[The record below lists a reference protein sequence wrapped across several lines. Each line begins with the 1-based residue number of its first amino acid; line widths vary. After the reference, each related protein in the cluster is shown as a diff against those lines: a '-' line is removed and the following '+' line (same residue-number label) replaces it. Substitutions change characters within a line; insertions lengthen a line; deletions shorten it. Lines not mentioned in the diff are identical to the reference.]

1 MEQNN
6 ELYSPYQIHFFDE
19 YGKITRK
26 YIFVGEYPDKK
37 QSFRD
42 DDGDGGDAP
51 IETIAVPLQIHPDDT
66 IRVIKNKI
74 IHAIGENILSY
85 NELYMYITVVKQIN
99 VLELYQQYTQKD
111 KIEFTREHVIQLL
124 KNMNYDDSVVDSVK
138 VRDKTHYFYDDLIE
152 YIDPQKNT
160 LNIPLGQKFSKYYDP
175 LFPGNPYD
183 YQQGIF
189 TPSSKNHTF
198 ASDNLLLLNYGNPV
212 DRVINICV
220 AENVLEYAIQNN
232 NNESTITQI
241 YFPLLQEVDEINT
254 KARLLLEKEEI
265 INKSKSRMNPN
276 ILVLYKSIDFFYD
289 VFRKRTSDLAYSDRG
304 IVYYSVLL
312 KNNIQAKLPLEVIF
326 KNIHATKTVP
336 FIKYNP
342 GQMRENVY
350 RLYSEKISRNGK
362 KIPFL
367 SETAIMQ
374 LSRKIGKRNQISMY
388 TENDMVVDFESNGNI
403 RVYGDFKNPVLSSEL
418 TDIIKTSVNPIIANI
433 NDFLSKS
440 GYHISPFRDIH
451 DDDVEVLDM
460 KYIASIAVDNEIAL
474 QKYITCLY
482 GIFTI
487 YDAKISNPAKLS
499 YRRVQNFQEMDAQTM
514 YIKQIYKST
523 EDVNVIINAIME
535 QFQVSNNAAQKMFA
549 EYLQNKDAIAG
560 QNPGFPTIIRSEPLE
575 NKIIVEVTNIVHIEY
590 VRILH
595 MYIDSLFRITQNPGS
610 TEVPKQVINE
620 ICKNAEKI
628 SKDVDKSHLQ
638 NEIFI
643 PLPEETE
650 DEKLFAVEQEPME
663 EEREE
668 PPEEQTNE
676 IDEENT
682 SDIIAAL
689 ENDILEDDA
698 LFYDDDEE
706 GDDLFKGGAKTPEE
720 SPEESPEET
729 YKMELAGTSLHNPNL
744 FEDRMKKRE
753 PYLFVTKNGKFTNYS
768 TLCQSSAKKQPVI
781 LTQEEKDKIDAK
793 DKSIGSKSYQHAIKY
808 GTDPAKP
815 HWYICPRYWCLQ
827 TNTSMTEEEVKA
839 GKCGTKPYP
848 YNIIPDG
855 ADVVPEGA
863 YVIEFKSSKHVNK
876 DGTYKYYN
884 PGVLS
889 RKTDDGFCIPCCYGE
904 WKSGLWQ
911 KNKEK
916 CPIQIEDDDNVT
928 ETTQT
933 KKRRKTQTKKQEN
946 YVMGIDKFPIGQGR
960 WGLLPFSVQSFLQ
973 TDNSVCIS
981 KTNQVLPEKKDCFLR
996 FGVEKSDN
1004 QSFLACMAAMYA
1016 YKQDLDTTPTLAE
1029 FKQIVSNTITLD
1041 MFIGYYNASLVATFK
1056 PKRIYRDKIDLDKY
1070 SSSKFMDTINME
1082 DEIQVDFLED
1092 TIAAFENFIDFLQSD
1107 TATIDHNYL
1116 WDMATQNHPNLMK
1129 GGYNLVILEIQKDDI
1144 RDNMQILCPSH
1155 SQSNVL
1161 YDPTK
1166 ETVILIMQTNK
1177 QGTYFEPVYVYSE
1190 DSDEI
1195 QYAFTEQTSPD
1206 NLKNMLSIIQKTT
1219 NHYCAPLPS
1228 MPKKYHFKKNKQA
1241 QDVLN
1246 VLKQYNYEVNVQV
1259 LNYQGN
1265 VIGFYVKSDEDHVY
1279 VPCYPSSEL
1288 PLLEKWWMDDDDL
1301 WHSYEETRNRLVSIH
1316 QKTDGKILCSPQFKV
1331 LEDGMIVGILTET
1344 NQFVQISPISENIF
1358 QDGLLE
1364 LDGHNYLIADKI
1376 ITTSQSQDAK
1386 RMDIVRKIELET
1398 KYFALFRSVIRQELH
1413 EYKNKNIRKEIIQI
1427 IDTNNRSLTSR
1438 EKLQNIQAQLRKLIN
1453 QKVQFSTID
1462 PTIIDELIK
1471 CTGEDCLT
1479 ILANNEMVFPSEHL
1493 LSGVN
1498 NEAVYYGRVA
1508 DELLRYRRV
1517 QLFMLNPDSYLNIG
1531 YSEYVIFNTE
1541 MLMLQSLL
1549 TPDYFA
1555 DLVLFNESD
1564 FLKQVDYNNAVPAIS
1579 QSYSNQPIT
1588 LEEQMRIVSIEKKP
1602 GELNI
1607 DCVQKI
1613 RDEVQGNERSMWKRI
1628 FPKPTREVVFHATP
1642 YCSFY
1647 MMIYIIEN
1655 VTKAR
1660 KGKTNVNLTVSNI
1673 KSVLWGAYKELIDKE
1688 QDNYAKIESILK
1700 MQGKRKLFSGNST
1713 LEQIIASEGY
1723 FLSDLDIWVIAT
1735 KLRLPIV
1742 LFSSTALKSLMDP
1755 TKKIDWLL
1763 MGGTNI
1769 QKDKYF
1775 FVRSPSNSMEYQMV
1789 IPPAELTN
1797 PNLNE
1802 FYSIVQKSVVEGKKS
1817 NNVKDLQQYLDE
1829 YKYKT
1834 IVLKK

>member
-1 MEQNN
+1 MEETI
-6 ELYSPYQIHFFDE
+6 ELFTTYKIHCFDA
-19 YGKITRK
+19 YGKIKRR
-26 YIFVGEYPDKK
+26 YLFVGEDEN
-37 QSFRD
+37 QNFSD
-42 DDGDGGDAP
+42 DEESV
-51 IETIAVPLQIHPDDT
+51 ETIRIPQQIHPDDS

-74 IHAIGENILSY
+74 IHAIGENNVSY
-85 NELYMYITVVKQIN
+85 NELYLFITVEKQIN
-99 VLELYQQYTQKD
+99 TLELYQRYTQKD
-111 KIEFTREHVIQLL
+111 RIEFTREHVIQLL
-124 KNMNYDDSVVDSVK
+124 QNMNYEDDIIESI
-138 VRDKTHYFYDDLIE
+138 RTNEKTHYFYDDLIE
-152 YIDPQKNT
+152 NIDLEKNA
-160 LNIPLGQKFSKYYDP
+160 LNIPFGQTFTKQHEP
-175 LFPGNPYD
+175 LFSANPYH
-183 YQQGIF
+183 YNPGVF
-189 TPSSKNHTF
+189 SPSPKNRLVL
-198 ASDNLLLLNYGNPV
+198 SDNLLLLNYGKPIDN
-212 DRVINICV
+212 NIYLCF
-220 AENVLEYAIQNN
+220 AEDVLEHASQNN
-232 NNESTITQI
+232 QNEATITQT
-241 YFPLLQEVDEINT
+241 YFPLLMEEDDVHSKAQLFQEKQQVIN
-254 KARLLLEKEEI
+254 R
-265 INKSKSRMNPN
+265 SKSR
-276 ILVLYKSIDFFYD
+276 IKSDAFVLYKSIDFFYD
-289 VFRKRTSDLAYSDRG
+289 VFRKRKSDLVYSDRG

-312 KNNIQAKLPLEVIF
+312 RNNIQAKLPLEIIF

-342 GQMRENVY
+342 GQMRENIY
-350 RLYSEKISRNGK
+350 RLYSEKISKNGK

-367 SETAIMQ
+367 SETTIMQ
-374 LSRKIGKRNQISMY
+374 LSRKIGKKNQISMY
-388 TENDMVVDFESNGNI
+388 TENETIVDFESNGNI
-403 RVYGDFKNPVLSSEL
+403 RVYGEL
-418 TDIIKTSVNPIIANI
+418 KKPLLPSDISDIIRASVNPIIENI
-433 NDFLSKS
+433 NDFLNKS
-440 GYHISPFRDIH
+440 GYRIQSFRDIY
-451 DDDVEVLDM
+451 DTDNVEVLDM
-460 KYIASIAVDNEIAL
+460 KYMASLVVDNELAL
-474 QKYITCLY
+474 QKYIKCLY

-487 YDAKISNPAKLS
+487 YDAKISNPAKLA
-499 YRRVQNFQEMDAQTM
+499 YKRVQNFQEMDAQTM
-514 YIKQIYKST
+514 YIKQIYKAT
-523 EDVNVIINAIME
+523 EDVQVILNAIME
-535 QFQVSNNAAQKMFA
+535 QFQVSNNAAQKMLA
-549 EYLQNKDAIAG
+549 EYIQNKDTFSG
-560 QNPGFPTIIRSEPLE
+560 QNPGFQTTIRSEPLE
-575 NKIIVEVTNIVHIEY
+575 NKIIVEVANIVHIDY

-595 MYIDSLFRITQNPGS
+595 MYIDSLFRITQKPES
-610 TEVPKQVINE
+610 TEVSKETINE
-620 ICKNAEKI
+620 ICKNADKI
-628 SKDVDKSHLQ
+628 SKDADKSHLPV
-638 NEIFI
+638 II
-643 PLPEETE
+643 PQPVEEE
-650 DEKLFAVEQEPME
+650 EEAKLFTTEQY
-663 EEREE
+663 EE
-668 PPEEQTNE
+668 PPPGDDEPTEEGT
-676 IDEENT
+676 DEEPG
-682 SDIIAAL
+682 DIIDVL
-689 ENDILEDDA
+689 EKDILGEDTDA
-698 LFYDDDEE
+698 LFYDDDENEE
-706 GDDLFKGGAKTPEE
+706 GDDLFKGGAKTPEGPPE
-720 SPEESPEET
+720 GPPEENPDET

-744 FEDRMKKRE
+744 FEERMKKRE

-793 DKSIGSKSYQHAIKY
+793 DQSIGSKSYQHAIKY
-808 GTDPAKP
+808 GTDPAKQ

-848 YNIIPDG
+848 HNIIPDG
-855 ADVVPEGA
+855 PPYVVPEGA

-876 DGTYKYYN
+876 DGSYKYYN

-916 CPIQIEDDDNVT
+916 CPIQIEDDDNA
-928 ETTQT
+928 EPAQT

-1016 YKQDLDTTPTLAE
+1016 YKQELDTTPSLTE
-1029 FKQIVSNTITLD
+1029 FKQILSNTITLD
-1041 MFIGYYNASLVATFK
+1041 MFIGYYNASLVAIFK
-1056 PKRIYRDKIDLDKY
+1056 PKRIYREKIDLDKY
-1070 SSSKFMDTINME
+1070 SATKFMDTINME

-1092 TIAAFENFIDFLQSD
+1092 TIAAYENFIDFLKSD

-1116 WDMATQNHPNLMK
+1116 WDMATQDHPNLMK
-1129 GGYNLVILEIQKDDI
+1129 GGYNMVILEIQKDDM

-1166 ETVILIMQTNK
+1166 ETVILIMQTNR

-1190 DSDEI
+1190 DPAEI

-1219 NHYCAPLPS
+1219 NKYCAPLPS

-1246 VLKQYNYEVNVQV
+1246 ILKQYNYEVNVQV

-1265 VIGFYVKSDEDHVY
+1265 VIGFYVKSEDVY

-1301 WHSYEETRNRLVSIH
+1301 WHGYEDTRNRLVSIH
-1316 QKTDGKILCSPQFKV
+1316 QKTEGKILCSPQFKV

-1344 NQFVQISPISENIF
+1344 NQFVQISPVSENIF
-1358 QDGLLE
+1358 QDGLFE
-1364 LDGHNYLIADKI
+1364 LDSHNYLIADKI
-1376 ITTSQSQDAK
+1376 ITTSQTADPL
-1386 RMDIVRKIELET
+1386 RTDIVRKIELET
-1398 KYFALFRSVIRQELH
+1398 KYFALFRTIIRQELH

-1427 IDTNNRSLTSR
+1427 IDRNNRSLTSR
-1438 EKLQNIQAQLRKLIN
+1438 EKLQNIEVQLRKLIHA
-1453 QKVQFSTID
+1453 KIQFSEID
-1462 PTIIDELIK
+1462 PTILGELMK
-1471 CTGEDCLT
+1471 CTGEECLT
-1479 ILANNEMVFPSEHL
+1479 VFANNQTVFPGKHL

-1498 NEAVYYGRVA
+1498 NETVYYGRVA

-1531 YSEYVIFNTE
+1531 YSEYSIFNTE

-1613 RDEVQGNERSMWKRI
+1613 RDEVQGNDRSMWKRI
-1628 FPKPTREVVFHATP
+1628 FPKPTKEVVFHATP

-1673 KSVLWGAYKELIDKE
+1673 KSVLWGAYKELIDKAD
-1688 QDNYAKIESILK
+1688 DNYAKIESILK
-1700 MQGKRKLFSGNST
+1700 TQGKRKLFSGNST
-1713 LEQIIASEGY
+1713 LEQIIASDGY

-1755 TKKIDWLL
+1755 TVKIDWLL
-1763 MGGTNI
+1763 MGGTNV

-1775 FVRSPSNSMEYQMV
+1775 FVRSPSNSMEYQLI

-1797 PNLNE
+1797 PELKE
-1802 FYSIVQKSVVEGKKS
+1802 FYGAVQKSIVEGKKS
-1817 NNVKDLQQYLDE
+1817 HNVKDLQQYLQE

-1834 IVLKK
+1834 IVVKK

>member
-1 MEQNN
+1 MEETN
-6 ELYSPYQIHFFDE
+6 ELYGPYKIDCFDA
-19 YGKITRK
+19 YGKIKRR
-26 YIFVGEYPDKK
+26 YVFVGEDENKNF
-37 QSFRD
+37 SD
-42 DDGDGGDAP
+42 DDES
-51 IETIAVPLQIHPDDT
+51 IETIVIQQQIHPDDS

-74 IHAIGENILSY
+74 IHAIGENNVSY
-85 NELYMYITVVKQIN
+85 NELYMYITVEKQIN
-99 VLELYQQYTQKD
+99 ILDLYQRYTQKD
-111 KIEFTREHVIQLL
+111 RIEFTREHVIQLL
-124 KNMNYDDSVVDSVK
+124 QNMHYDTSIIDAIK
-138 VRDKTHYFYDDLIE
+138 ANEKTNYFYDDLVE
-152 YIDPQKNT
+152 YIDPDKNL
-160 LNIPLGQKFSKYYDP
+160 LNIPFGRTFTKQYEP
-175 LFPGNPYD
+175 LFSANPYHHNPAV
-183 YQQGIF
+183 F
-189 TPSSKNHTF
+189 TPLPKNYLVI
-198 ASDNLLLLNYGNPV
+198 SDNLLLLNYGKP
-212 DRVINICV
+212 INNTINLCF
-220 AENVLEYAIQNN
+220 AEDVLEYTIQHNV
-232 NNESTITQI
+232 NESTIIQT
-241 YFPLLQEVDEINT
+241 YFPLLLEEDEINS
-254 KARLLLEKEEI
+254 KASLFQEKQQV
-265 INKSKSRMNPN
+265 INRSKSR
-276 ILVLYKSIDFFYD
+276 IKKDAFILYKSIDFLYD
-289 VFRKRTSDLAYSDRG
+289 VFRKRKSDLVYSERG

-312 KNNIQAKLPLEVIF
+312 HNTIQAKLPLEIIF

-374 LSRKIGKRNQISMY
+374 LSRKIGKKNQISMY
-388 TENDMVVDFESNGNI
+388 TESDTIVDFEPNGNI
-403 RVYGDFKNPVLSSEL
+403 RVYGELKKPLLPSEIS
-418 TDIIKTSVNPIIANI
+418 DIIRASVNPIIENI
-433 NDFLSKS
+433 NDFLNKS
-440 GYHISPFRDIH
+440 GYNIKLFRDIY

-460 KYIASIAVDNEIAL
+460 KYVASMVVDNEIAL
-474 QKYITCLY
+474 QKYIKCLY

-487 YDAKISNPAKLS
+487 YDSKISNPAKLA
-499 YRRVQNFQEMDAQTM
+499 YKRVQNFQEMDAQTM

-523 EDVNVIINAIME
+523 EDVSVINNAIME
-535 QFQVSNNAAQKMFA
+535 QFQVSLNAAQKMFA
-549 EYLQNKDAIAG
+549 EYIQNKDAISG
-560 QNPGFPTIIRSEPLE
+560 QNPGFQTIIRSEPLE
-575 NKIIVEVTNIVHIEY
+575 NKIIVEVGNIIHIQYVH
-590 VRILH
+590 ILH
-595 MYIDSLFRITQNPGS
+595 MYIDSLFRITQKPET
-610 TEVPKQVINE
+610 TEVSKDTINE
-620 ICKNAEKI
+620 ICKNADKI
-628 SKDVDKSHLQ
+628 SKDTDKSHLPV
-638 NEIFI
+638 II
-643 PLPEETE
+643 PIIEEE
-650 DEKLFAVEQEPME
+650 DEEAKLFKIEREDDGDIASDEAAEE
-663 EEREE
+663 GEEGEERG
-668 PPEEQTNE
+668 NI
-676 IDEENT
+676 IDV
-682 SDIIAAL
+682 L
-689 ENDILEDDA
+689 ENDILEDTDA
-698 LFYDDDEE
+698 LFYDDENEE

-720 SPEESPEET
+720 NPDET

-744 FEDRMKKRE
+744 FEERMKKRE

-793 DKSIGSKSYQHAIKY
+793 DQSIGSKSYQHAIKY
-808 GTDPAKP
+808 GTDPAKQ

-848 YNIIPDG
+848 HNIIPDG

-876 DGTYKYYN
+876 DGSYKYYN

-916 CPIQIEDDDNVT
+916 CPVQIEDDDT
-928 ETTQT
+928 AEPAQT

-981 KTNQVLPEKKDCFLR
+981 KTNQVIPEKKNCFLR

-1016 YKQDLDTTPTLAE
+1016 YKQQLDETPSLTE
-1029 FKQIVSNTITLD
+1029 FKQILSNTITLD
-1041 MFIGYYNASLVATFK
+1041 MFIGYYNASLVSIFK
-1056 PKRIYRDKIDLDKY
+1056 PKRIYREKIDMDKY
-1070 SSSKFMDTINME
+1070 STSKFMDTINME

-1092 TIAAFENFIDFLQSD
+1092 TIAAYENFIDFLQSD

-1129 GGYNLVILEIQKDDI
+1129 GGYNLVILEIQKDDM

-1190 DSDEI
+1190 DASDI

-1219 NHYCAPLPS
+1219 NKYCAPLPS

-1246 VLKQYNYEVNVQV
+1246 ILKEYNYEVNVQV
-1259 LNYQGN
+1259 FNYQGN
-1265 VIGFYVKSDEDHVY
+1265 VIGFYVKSDSDDSNVY

-1301 WHSYEETRNRLVSIH
+1301 WHSYEDTRNMLVSIH
-1316 QKTDGKILCSPQFKV
+1316 QKTEGKILCSPQFKV

-1344 NQFVQISPISENIF
+1344 NQFVQISPVSENIF

-1376 ITTSQSQDAK
+1376 ITTSQTSDPL
-1386 RMDIVRKIELET
+1386 RTDVVRKIELET
-1398 KYFALFRSVIRQELH
+1398 KYYSLFRTIVRKELH

-1427 IDTNNRSLTSR
+1427 IDRNNRSLTSR
-1438 EKLQNIQAQLRKLIN
+1438 EKLHNIEVQLRKLVN
-1453 QKVQFSTID
+1453 YKVQFSEMDKGIL
-1462 PTIIDELIK
+1462 DELIK
-1471 CTGEDCLT
+1471 CTGQECLT
-1479 ILANNEMVFPSEHL
+1479 ILANNQMVFPIKHL

-1498 NEAVYYGRVA
+1498 NENVYYGRVA
-1508 DELLRYRRV
+1508 DELMRYRRV

-1531 YSEYVIFNTE
+1531 YSEYSIFENE

-1555 DLVLFNESD
+1555 DMVLFNESE

-1628 FPKPTREVVFHATP
+1628 FPKPAKEVVFHATP

-1673 KSVLWGAYKELIDKE
+1673 KSVLWGAYKEMIDKE
-1688 QDNYAKIESILK
+1688 EDNYAKIESILK
-1700 MQGKRKLFSGNST
+1700 TQGKRKLFSGNST

-1755 TKKIDWLL
+1755 TVKIDWLL

-1775 FVRSPSNSMEYQMV
+1775 FVRSPSNVMEYQLV
-1789 IPPAELTN
+1789 IPPVELTN
-1797 PNLNE
+1797 PDLNE
-1802 FYSIVQKSVVEGKKS
+1802 FYSVVQKSIIEGKKS
-1817 NNVKDLQQYLDE
+1817 HNVKDLQQYLED

-1834 IVLKK
+1834 ITKK

>member
-1 MEQNN
+1 MEENN
-6 ELYSPYQIHFFDE
+6 ELYSPYKIHCFDE
-19 YGKITRK
+19 YGKMMRT
-26 YIFVGEYPDKK
+26 YIFVGDDESDKNF
-37 QSFRD
+37 SED
-42 DDGDGGDAP
+42 DD
-51 IETIAVPLQIHPDDT
+51 IETIFVSQQIHPDDS

-74 IHAIGENILSY
+74 IQAMGENIVSY
-85 NELYMYITVVKQIN
+85 NELYMYITITKSID
-99 VLELYQQYTQKD
+99 VLDLYQKHTQKN
-111 KIEFTREHVIQLL
+111 KAEFTREHVVQLL
-124 KNMNYDDSVVDSVK
+124 KNMNYDTSVIASTT
-138 VRDKTHYFYDDLIE
+138 KTHYFYDDVIE
-152 YIDPQKNT
+152 YIDPDKNT
-160 LNIPLGQKFSKYYDP
+160 LNIPLGIKFANYYDP
-175 LFPGNPYD
+175 LFSANPYD
-183 YQQGIF
+183 YQGVF
-189 TPSSKNHTF
+189 APSAKNQMF
-198 ASDNLLLLNYGNPV
+198 ASDNLLLLNYGRPLNNT
-212 DRVINICV
+212 INVCV
-220 AENVLEYAIQNN
+220 AEDVLEYAVQNTMK
-232 NNESTITQI
+232 ESTITQT
-241 YFPLLQEVDEINT
+241 YFPLLFEDDEINSKT
-254 KARLLLEKEEI
+254 KLLQEKEAI
-265 INKSKSRMNPN
+265 ITKSKSRANPGA
-276 ILVLYKSIDFFYD
+276 LMLYKSIDFFYD
-289 VFRKRTSDLAYSDRG
+289 VFKKRTQDLAYSERG
-304 IVYYSVLL
+304 IIYYSVLL
-312 KNNIQAKLPLEVIF
+312 HNNLQTKLPLEIIF

-342 GQMRENVY
+342 GQMRENIY

-374 LSRKIGKRNQISMY
+374 LSRKIGKRNQISMH
-388 TENDMVVDFESNGNI
+388 TENDITVDFESNGNI
-403 RVYGDFKNPVLSSEL
+403 RVYGELKRPILPSEL
-418 TDIIKTSVNPIIANI
+418 TEIIRTSVNPIIHSI
-433 NDFLSKS
+433 NDFLNKS
-440 GYHISPFRDIH
+440 GYHIPEFQDIY
-451 DDDVEVLDM
+451 DAAVEVVDM
-460 KYIASIAVDNEIAL
+460 KYIASIVVENEVAL
-474 QKYITCLY
+474 QKYIKCLY

-487 YDAKISNPAKLS
+487 YDAKISHPAKLS
-499 YRRVQNFQEMDAQTM
+499 YKRVQNFHEMDEQTM
-514 YIKQIYKST
+514 FIKQIYKAT
-523 EDVNVIINAIME
+523 EDVSVMINAIKE
-535 QFQVSNNAAQKMFA
+535 QFQVSDNAAQKMF
-549 EYLQNKDAIAG
+549 EDYLQNKDAISG

-575 NKIIVEVTNIVHIEY
+575 NKIIVEVANIIHIEY

-595 MYIDSLFRITQNPGS
+595 MYIDSLFRITQNPDS
-610 TEVPKQVINE
+610 TKVPIETINE

-628 SKDVDKSHLQ
+628 SKETVYIPD
-638 NEIFI
+638 EIFI
-643 PLPEETE
+643 PLPAQEEE
-650 DEKLFAVEQEPME
+650 EEKLYTVDEFQ
-663 EEREE
+663 
-668 PPEEQTNE
+668 EEQPV
-676 IDEENT
+676 
-682 SDIIAAL
+682 L
-689 ENDILEDDA
+689 EDFEQDILEDDGA
-698 LFYDDDEE
+698 LYYDDDEEE
-706 GDDLFKGGAKTPEE
+706 GDDLFKGGDPENE
-720 SPEESPEET
+720 

-744 FEDRMKKRE
+744 FEERMKKRE
-753 PYLFVTKNGKFTNYS
+753 PYLFTTKNGKFTNYS

-793 DKSIGSKSYQHAIKY
+793 DKSIGSKSYKHAIKY

-815 HWYICPRYWCLQ
+815 YWYICPRYWCLQ
-827 TNTSMTEEEVKA
+827 TNTSMTEEEVRA

-848 YNIIPDG
+848 HNIIPDG
-855 ADVVPEGA
+855 ADSVPEGA

-876 DGTYKYYN
+876 DGSYKFYN

-911 KNKEK
+911 TNKEK
-916 CPIQIEDDDNVT
+916 CPAHIEDDDDSNPKT
-928 ETTQT
+928 A
-933 KKRRKTQTKKQEN
+933 KKPRKKQQTKKQEN

-981 KTNQVLPEKKDCFLR
+981 KTNQVISNKDNCLLR

-1016 YKQDLDTTPTLAE
+1016 YKQELDATPTLAE
-1029 FKQIVSNTITLD
+1029 FKQILSNTITLD

-1056 PKRIYRDKIDLDKY
+1056 PKRIYREKIDMDKY
-1070 SSSKFMDTINME
+1070 STTKFMDTINME
-1082 DEIQVDFLED
+1082 DDIQVDFLED
-1092 TIAAFENFIDFLQSD
+1092 TIASFENFLEFLKSD
-1107 TATIDHNYL
+1107 SATIDHSYL
-1116 WDMATQNHPNLMK
+1116 WDMTTQDNPSLMK
-1129 GGYNLVILEIQKDDI
+1129 GGYNLVILEIQKDDM
-1144 RDNMQILCPSH
+1144 RDNMQILCPTH

-1166 ETVILIMQTNK
+1166 ETVILIMQTNR

-1190 DSDEI
+1190 DPVEI

-1219 NHYCAPLPS
+1219 NQYCAPLPS

-1246 VLKQYNYEVNVQV
+1246 LLKQHNYEVTVQV

-1265 VIGFYVKSDEDHVY
+1265 VIGFYAKSDEEQVY
-1279 VPCYPSSEL
+1279 IPCYPSTEL

-1301 WHSYEETRNRLVSIH
+1301 WHGYEETRNRLVSVN
-1316 QKTDGKILCSPQFKV
+1316 QKTNGKILCSPQFKV
-1331 LEDGMIVGILTET
+1331 IEDGMIIGILTET

-1364 LDGHNYLIADKI
+1364 LEGHNYLIADKI
-1376 ITTSQSQDAK
+1376 ITTSQSEDPK
-1386 RMDIVRKIELET
+1386 RTDVVRKIELET
-1398 KYFALFRSVIRQELH
+1398 QYFSLFRSIVRAELH
-1413 EYKNKNIRKEIIQI
+1413 EYKNKDIRKEIIQI
-1427 IDTNNRSLTSR
+1427 IDNAELTMRERLNNMV
-1438 EKLQNIQAQLRKLIN
+1438 IQLRKLLSN
-1453 QKVQFSTID
+1453 RVQFSAID
-1462 PTIIDELIK
+1462 QSILAELIK
-1471 CTGEDCLT
+1471 CRGEDCLT
-1479 ILANNEMVFPSEHL
+1479 ILANNSMVFPSEHL

-1498 NEAVYYGRVA
+1498 NENVYYGRVA

-1517 QLFMLNPDSYLNIG
+1517 QLFMLNPASYLNIG
-1531 YSEYVIFNTE
+1531 YSEYVIFDTE

-1555 DLVLFNESD
+1555 DLVVFNESD
-1564 FLKQVDYNNAVPAIS
+1564 FLKRVDYTNAVPAIS

-1588 LEEQMRIVSIEKKP
+1588 LEEQNKIVSIEKKP

-1628 FPKPTREVVFHATP
+1628 FPKPTKEVVFHATP
-1642 YCSFY
+1642 FCSMY

-1655 VTKAR
+1655 ITKAR
-1660 KGKTNVNLTVSNI
+1660 KGKTNLNLTVSNI

-1688 QDNYAKIESILK
+1688 TENYAKIESILK
-1700 MQGKRKLFSGNST
+1700 MQGKRKLFSANST

-1742 LFSSTALKSLMDP
+1742 LFSSTSLKSLMDP
-1755 TKKIDWLL
+1755 TRKVEWLL
-1763 MGGTNI
+1763 TGGNI

-1789 IPPAELTN
+1789 IPPTELTN
-1797 PNLNE
+1797 PSLNE
-1802 FYSIVQKSVVEGKKS
+1802 FYSIVQKSVIEKS
-1817 NNVKDLQQYLDE
+1817 DNVKDLQQYLEE

>member
-1 MEQNN
+1 ME
-6 ELYSPYQIHFFDE
+6 ETLHLDSPYKIHCFDA
-19 YGKITRK
+19 YGKIKRR
-26 YIFVGEYPDKK
+26 YIFAGQDEN
-37 QSFRD
+37 QNFSD
-42 DDGDGGDAP
+42 DDDDESL
-51 IETIAVPLQIHPDDT
+51 ETIRIQQQIHPDDS
-66 IRVIKNKI
+66 IRAIKNKI
-74 IHAIGENILSY
+74 IHAIGENNVSY
-85 NELYMYITVVKQIN
+85 NELYMYITVNKQIN
-99 VLELYQQYTQKD
+99 ILELYQRYTQKD
-111 KIEFTREHVIQLL
+111 RIEFTREHFIQLL
-124 KNMNYDDSVVDSVK
+124 QNLNYDDSTLESI
-138 VRDKTHYFYDDLIE
+138 RTNEKTHYFYDDLIE
-152 YIDPQKNT
+152 YIDPNQNI
-160 LNIPLGQKFSKYYDP
+160 LNIPFGRTFAKQYEP
-175 LFPGNPYD
+175 LFSANPYD
-183 YQQGIF
+183 YTPGVF
-189 TPSSKNHTF
+189 TPSPKNPLIV
-198 ASDNLLLLNYGNPV
+198 SDNLLLLNYGKPLDNT
-212 DRVINICV
+212 IYLCF
-220 AENVLEYAIQNN
+220 AEDVLEHAIQNN
-232 NNESTITQI
+232 QNEATITQT
-241 YFPLLQEVDEINT
+241 YFPLLMEDDEINS
-254 KARLLLEKEEI
+254 KAMLFEKKQQVI
-265 INKSKSRMNPN
+265 DRSKSRIKPDAF
-276 ILVLYKSIDFFYD
+276 VLYKAIDFFYD
-289 VFRKRTSDLAYSDRG
+289 VFRKRKSDLAYSERG

-312 KNNIQAKLPLEVIF
+312 RNNIQAKLPLEIIF

-350 RLYSEKISRNGK
+350 RLYSEKISKNGK

-374 LSRKIGKRNQISMY
+374 LSRKIGKKNQISMY
-388 TENDMVVDFESNGNI
+388 TESDTIVDFESNGNI
-403 RVYGDFKNPVLSSEL
+403 RVYGELKKPMLPSEISDL
-418 TDIIKTSVNPIIANI
+418 IFASVNPIIENI
-433 NDFLSKS
+433 NDFLNKS
-440 GYHISPFRDIH
+440 GYHIQSFRHIYDSDH
-451 DDDVEVLDM
+451 VEVLDM
-460 KYIASIAVDNEIAL
+460 KYVASMVVDNEVAL
-474 QKYITCLY
+474 QKYIKCLY

-487 YDAKISNPAKLS
+487 YDAKISNPAKLA
-499 YRRVQNFQEMDAQTM
+499 YKRVQNFEEMDAQTL

-523 EDVNVIINAIME
+523 EDVQVILNAIME
-535 QFQVSNNAAQKMFA
+535 QFHVSNKDAQKMFA
-549 EYLQNKDAIAG
+549 EYLQNKDSFSG
-560 QNPGFPTIIRSEPLE
+560 QNPGFQTIIRSDPLE
-575 NKIIVEVTNIVHIEY
+575 NKIIVEVAHIVHIEY
-590 VRILH
+590 IRILH
-595 MYIDSLFRITQNPGS
+595 MYIDSLFRITQKPES
-610 TEVPKQVINE
+610 TEVSKETINE
-620 ICKNAEKI
+620 ICKNADKI
-628 SKDVDKSHLQ
+628 SKDADKSHLPV
-638 NEIFI
+638 IM
-643 PLPEETE
+643 LPPPPPVEEE
-650 DEKLFAVEQEPME
+650 EAEKLFQID
-663 EEREE
+663 REE
-668 PPEEQTNE
+668 PLEEHVEEPQEDGNE
-676 IDEENT
+676 GEDRN
-682 SDIIAAL
+682 DIIDVL
-689 ENDILEDDA
+689 EQDILEDNA
-698 LFYDDDEE
+698 LFYYDDEEE
-706 GDDLFKGGAKTPEE
+706 GDDLFKGGAKTPEGAT
-720 SPEESPEET
+720 EENPDET

-744 FEDRMKKRE
+744 FEERMKKRE
-753 PYLFVTKNGKFTNYS
+753 PYLFITKNGKFTNYS

-781 LTQEEKDKIDAK
+781 LTQQEKDKIDAK
-793 DKSIGSKSYQHAIKY
+793 DRSVGSKSYQHAIKY
-808 GTDPAKP
+808 GTDPAKQ

-848 YNIIPDG
+848 HNIIPDG

-876 DGTYKYYN
+876 DGSYKYYN

-916 CPIQIEDDDNVT
+916 CPIQIEDDENADDT
-928 ETTQT
+928 AQT
-933 KKRRKTQTKKQEN
+933 KKRRKAQTKKQEN

-1016 YKQDLDTTPTLAE
+1016 YKQDLDATPNLAE
-1029 FKQIVSNTITLD
+1029 FKQILSNTITLD

-1070 SSSKFMDTINME
+1070 SSTKFMDTINME

-1092 TIAAFENFIDFLQSD
+1092 TIAAFENFINFLKSD

-1129 GGYNLVILEIQKDDI
+1129 GGYNLVILEIQKDDM

-1166 ETVILIMQTNK
+1166 ETVILIMQTNR

-1190 DSDEI
+1190 DPSEI

-1241 QDVLN
+1241 QDILN
-1246 VLKQYNYEVNVQV
+1246 VLKQYNYEVTVQV

-1265 VIGFYVKSDEDHVY
+1265 VIGFYVNSEDEEVY

-1316 QKTDGKILCSPQFKV
+1316 QKTEGKILCSPQFKV
-1331 LEDGMIVGILTET
+1331 IEDGMIVGILTET
-1344 NQFVQISPISENIF
+1344 NQFVQISPVSENIF
-1358 QDGLLE
+1358 QDGLVE

-1376 ITTSQSQDAK
+1376 ITTSQSQDLA
-1386 RMDIVRKIELET
+1386 RTDIVRKIELET
-1398 KYFALFRSVIRQELH
+1398 NYFALFRTLIRQNLH

-1427 IDTNNRSLTSR
+1427 IDINNRSLTSR
-1438 EKLQNIQAQLRKLIN
+1438 EKLQNIEVKLKKLLN
-1453 QKVQFSTID
+1453 HKVQFSDID
-1462 PTIIDELIK
+1462 PVIIGELMK
-1471 CTGEDCLT
+1471 CTGQDCLT
-1479 ILANNEMVFPSEHL
+1479 VLANNQTIFPSKHL

-1531 YSEYVIFNTE
+1531 YSEYSIFNTE

-1564 FLKQVDYNNAVPAIS
+1564 FLKQVDYNNAVPALS
-1579 QSYSNQPIT
+1579 QPYSNQPIT

-1628 FPKPTREVVFHATP
+1628 FPKPAKEVVFHATP

-1673 KSVLWGAYKELIDKE
+1673 KSVLWGAYKEYLDKE
-1688 QDNYAKIESILK
+1688 NENYAKIESILK

-1755 TKKIDWLL
+1755 TVKIDWLL

-1775 FVRSPSNSMEYQMV
+1775 FVRSPSNVMEYQMV

-1797 PNLNE
+1797 PNLKE
-1802 FYSIVQKSVVEGKKS
+1802 FYGVVQKSIVEGKKS
-1817 NNVKDLQQYLDE
+1817 HNLNDLHQYLQD

-1834 IVLKK
+1834 IVMKK

>member
-1 MEQNN
+1 MEETN
-6 ELYSPYQIHFFDE
+6 ELYSPYKIHCFDAN
-19 YGKITRK
+19 GKIKRI
-26 YIFVGEYPDKK
+26 YVFVGEDPDDEN
-37 QSFRD
+37 QSFSD
-42 DDGDGGDAP
+42 DES
-51 IETIAVPLQIHPDDT
+51 IEKIVVQQQIHPDDS

-74 IHAIGENILSY
+74 IHAIGENNVSY
-85 NELYMYITVVKQIN
+85 NELYMFITVQKQIN
-99 VLELYQQYTQKD
+99 ILDLYQKYTQND
-111 KIEFTREHVIQLL
+111 RIEFTREHVIQLL
-124 KNMNYDDSVVDSVK
+124 QNMNYDDSIIETI
-138 VRDKTHYFYDDLIE
+138 RANEKTHYFYDDLIE
-152 YIDPQKNT
+152 NIDPDKNT
-160 LNIPLGQKFSKYYDP
+160 LNIPFGRTFTKQYEP
-175 LFPGNPYD
+175 LFSANPYY
-183 YQQGIF
+183 YQSGVF
-189 TPSSKNHTF
+189 TPSPKN
-198 ASDNLLLLNYGNPV
+198 ALIVSDNLLLLNYGKPIDN
-212 DRVINICV
+212 NIYLCF
-220 AENVLEYAIQNN
+220 AEDVLEYASQTNI
-232 NNESTITQI
+232 NESTIIQT
-241 YFPLLQEVDEINT
+241 YFPLLMEDDDVHSKNELFQEKQQVIN
-254 KARLLLEKEEI
+254 R
-265 INKSKSRMNPN
+265 SKSR
-276 ILVLYKSIDFFYD
+276 IKSDAFVLYKSIDFFYD
-289 VFRKRTSDLAYSDRG
+289 VFRKRKSDLVYSERG

-312 KNNIQAKLPLEVIF
+312 KNNIQAKLPLEIIF

-367 SETAIMQ
+367 SETTIMQ
-374 LSRKIGKRNQISMY
+374 LSRKIGKKNQISMY
-388 TENDMVVDFESNGNI
+388 TENDTIVDFETNGNI
-403 RVYGDFKNPVLSSEL
+403 RVYGELKKPLLPSEIS
-418 TDIIKTSVNPIIANI
+418 DIIRASVNPIIENI

-440 GYHISPFRDIH
+440 GYHIQSFRDIYDGDH
-451 DDDVEVLDM
+451 VEVLDM
-460 KYIASIAVDNEIAL
+460 KYVASMVVDNEVAL
-474 QKYITCLY
+474 QKYIKCLY

-487 YDAKISNPAKLS
+487 YDAKISNPAKLA
-499 YRRVQNFQEMDAQTM
+499 YKRVQNFQEMDVQTM
-514 YIKQIYKST
+514 YIKQIYKAT
-523 EDVNVIINAIME
+523 EDVQVMLNAIME
-535 QFQVSNNAAQKMFA
+535 QFQVSNNAAQKMFS
-549 EYLQNKDAIAG
+549 EYLQNKDTFTG
-560 QNPGFPTIIRSEPLE
+560 QNPGFQTIIRSEPLE
-575 NKIIVEVTNIVHIEY
+575 NKIIVEVANIVHIEY

-595 MYIDSLFRITQNPGS
+595 MYIDSLFRITQKPDS
-610 TEVPKQVINE
+610 TEVSKETINE
-620 ICKNAEKI
+620 ICKNADKI
-628 SKDVDKSHLQ
+628 SKDADKSHLPV
-638 NEIFI
+638 II
-643 PLPEETE
+643 PMAEEE
-650 DEKLFAVEQEPME
+650 DEEPKIFKIE
-663 EEREE
+663 REDEGEVVSDEAAEEGEEGDADEERG
-668 PPEEQTNE
+668 
-676 IDEENT
+676 
-682 SDIIAAL
+682 DIIDVL
-689 ENDILEDDA
+689 EQDIMEDTDA
-698 LFYDDDEE
+698 LFYDDENEE

-720 SPEESPEET
+720 EPGDPEET

-744 FEDRMKKRE
+744 FEERMKKRE

-793 DKSIGSKSYQHAIKY
+793 DQSIGSKSYQHAIKY
-808 GTDPAKP
+808 GTDPSKQ

-848 YNIIPDG
+848 DNIIPDG

-876 DGTYKYYN
+876 DGSYKYYN

-916 CPIQIEDDDNVT
+916 CPIQIEDDDNADT
-928 ETTQT
+928 AQT

-981 KTNQVLPEKKDCFLR
+981 KTNQVIANKANCFLR

-1016 YKQDLDTTPTLAE
+1016 YKQELDATPTLSE
-1029 FKQIVSNTITLD
+1029 FKQILSNTITLD

-1092 TIAAFENFIDFLQSD
+1092 TIAAYENFIDFLKSD

-1129 GGYNLVILEIQKDDI
+1129 GGYNLVILEIQKDDM

-1190 DSDEI
+1190 DHDEI

-1265 VIGFYVKSDEDHVY
+1265 VIGFYVKLDENDTNVY

-1288 PLLEKWWMDDDDL
+1288 PLLEKWWMDDEDL

-1316 QKTDGKILCSPQFKV
+1316 QKTEGKILCSPQFKV

-1344 NQFVQISPISENIF
+1344 NQFVQISPVSENIF

-1376 ITTSQSQDAK
+1376 ITTSQSQDTK
-1386 RMDIVRKIELET
+1386 RMNVVRKIELET
-1398 KYFALFRSVIRQELH
+1398 KYFALFRTIIRQELH

-1427 IDTNNRSLTSR
+1427 IDRNNRSLTSR
-1438 EKLQNIQAQLRKLIN
+1438 EKLQNIEVQLKKLVN
-1453 QKVQFSTID
+1453 NKVQFSEID
-1462 PTIIDELIK
+1462 RGILDELIK
-1471 CTGEDCLT
+1471 CTGQDCLSV
-1479 ILANNEMVFPSEHL
+1479 LASSQTVFPSKHL

-1498 NEAVYYGRVA
+1498 NENVYYGRVA

-1531 YSEYVIFNTE
+1531 YSEYSIFETE

-1628 FPKPTREVVFHATP
+1628 FPKPTREVVFHTTP

-1673 KSVLWGAYKELIDKE
+1673 KSVLWGAYKEYLDKE
-1688 QDNYAKIESILK
+1688 EDNYAKIESILK
-1700 MQGKRKLFSGNST
+1700 TQGKRKLFSGNST

-1735 KLRLPIV
+1735 KLRLPII

-1755 TKKIDWLL
+1755 TVKIDWLL

-1775 FVRSPSNSMEYQMV
+1775 FVRSPSNVMEYQLV
-1789 IPPAELTN
+1789 IPPTELTN

-1802 FYSIVQKSVVEGKKS
+1802 FYSLVQKSIVEGKKS
-1817 NNVKDLQQYLDE
+1817 HNVKDLQQYLEE

-1834 IVLKK
+1834 IMRK

>member
-6 ELYSPYQIHFFDE
+6 ELYSPYKIQFFDE

-42 DDGDGGDAP
+42 DGDGGDAP
-51 IETIAVPLQIHPDDT
+51 IETIEVPLQIHPDDT

-85 NELYMYITVVKQIN
+85 NELYMYITVVKPFN

-111 KIEFTREHVIQLL
+111 KFEFTREHVIQLL

-152 YIDPQKNT
+152 YIDPEKNT

-212 DRVINICV
+212 DSVINVCV

-232 NNESTITQI
+232 HNESTITQT

-367 SETAIMQ
+367 SETVIMQ

-403 RVYGDFKNPVLSSEL
+403 RVYGDLKNPVLPSEL

-451 DDDVEVLDM
+451 DDAVEVLDM

-549 EYLQNKDAIAG
+549 EYLQNKDAISG

-590 VRILH
+590 IRILH

-610 TEVPKQVINE
+610 TEVPKNVINE

-643 PLPEETE
+643 ALPEETE
-650 DEKLFAVEQEPME
+650 DEKLFAVEQEPTE
-663 EEREE
+663 EERED
-668 PPEEQTNE
+668 PQEEQTGE
-676 IDEENT
+676 VDEENT

-808 GTDPAKP
+808 GTDPAKQ

-848 YNIIPDG
+848 HNIIPDG

-876 DGTYKYYN
+876 DGSYKYYN

-928 ETTQT
+928 ETAQT

-960 WGLLPFSVQSFLQ
+960 LGLLPFSVQSFLQ

-1029 FKQIVSNTITLD
+1029 FKQILSNTITLD

-1070 SSSKFMDTINME
+1070 SSTKFMDTINME
-1082 DEIQVDFLED
+1082 DEVQVDFLED
-1092 TIAAFENFIDFLQSD
+1092 TIAAFENFINFLKSD

-1116 WDMATQNHPNLMK
+1116 WDMATQNHPNVMK
-1129 GGYNLVILEIQKDDI
+1129 GGYNLVILEIQKDDM

-1166 ETVILIMQTNK
+1166 ETVILIMQTNR

-1190 DSDEI
+1190 DPSEI

-1219 NHYCAPLPS
+1219 NKYCAPLPS

-1241 QDVLN
+1241 QDILN
-1246 VLKQYNYEVNVQV
+1246 VLKQYNYEVTVQV

-1265 VIGFYVKSDEDHVY
+1265 VIGFYVKSDEHHVY

-1316 QKTDGKILCSPQFKV
+1316 QKTEGKILCSPQFKV
-1331 LEDGMIVGILTET
+1331 IEDGMIVGILTET
-1344 NQFVQISPISENIF
+1344 NQFVQISPVSENIF

-1376 ITTSQSQDAK
+1376 ITTSQSQDPA
-1386 RMDIVRKIELET
+1386 RTEIVRKIELET
-1398 KYFALFRSVIRQELH
+1398 KYFALFRTLIRQNLH

-1427 IDTNNRSLTSR
+1427 IDINNRTLTNR
-1438 EKLQNIQAQLRKLIN
+1438 EKLHNIEVLLKKLIHA
-1453 QKVQFSTID
+1453 KIQFSEID
-1462 PTIIDELIK
+1462 PVIIGELMK
-1471 CTGEDCLT
+1471 CTGQDCLT
-1479 ILANNEMVFPSEHL
+1479 ILANNQTVFPSKHL

-1531 YSEYVIFNTE
+1531 YSEYSIFNTE

-1549 TPDYFA
+1549 TPEYFA

-1564 FLKQVDYNNAVPAIS
+1564 FLKQVDYNNAVPALS

-1628 FPKPTREVVFHATP
+1628 FPKPAKEVVFHATP

-1673 KSVLWGAYKELIDKE
+1673 KSVLWGAYKEYLDKE
-1688 QDNYAKIESILK
+1688 QENYAKIESILK

-1755 TKKIDWLL
+1755 TVKIDWLL

-1775 FVRSPSNSMEYQMV
+1775 FVRSPSNVMEYQMV
-1789 IPPAELTN
+1789 IPCTELTN
-1797 PNLNE
+1797 SDLKE
-1802 FYSIVQKSVVEGKKS
+1802 FYNLVQKSIVEGKKS
-1817 NNVKDLQQYLDE
+1817 HNVKDLQQYLQE

-1834 IVLKK
+1834 IVVKK

>member
-1 MEQNN
+1 MEENN
-6 ELYSPYQIHFFDE
+6 EMYSPYKIHCFDE
-19 YGKITRK
+19 YGKIKKT
-26 YIFVGEYPDKK
+26 YLFVG
-37 QSFRD
+37 D
-42 DDGDGGDAP
+42 DDGDDKNFSEDD
-51 IETIAVPLQIHPDDT
+51 IEFIVVHQQIHPDDS

-74 IHAIGENILSY
+74 IQAIGENVVSY
-85 NELYMYITVVKQIN
+85 NELCLYITISKQMD
-99 VLELYQQYTQKD
+99 VLDLYQKYTQKN
-111 KIEFTREHVIQLL
+111 KAEFTREHVVQLL
-124 KNMNYDDSVVDSVK
+124 KNMNYDESIIASI
-138 VRDKTHYFYDDLIE
+138 RSSTKTHYFYDDLVE
-152 YIDPQKNT
+152 YIDPEKNT
-160 LNIPLGQKFSKYYDP
+160 LNIPLGIKFANHHDP
-175 LFPGNPYD
+175 LFSANPYD
-183 YQQGIF
+183 YQPGVF
-189 TPSSKNHTF
+189 APSAKNPMF
-198 ASDNLLLLNYGNPV
+198 ASDNLLLLNYGRPLNNAIHV
-212 DRVINICV
+212 CF
-220 AENVLEYAIQNN
+220 AEDVLEHAIQNTIK
-232 NNESTITQI
+232 ESTITQT
-241 YFPLLQEVDEINT
+241 YFPLLFEDDEINS
-254 KARLLLEKEEI
+254 KNKLLQEKEAI
-265 INKSKSRMNPN
+265 ITKSKSRANPGA
-276 ILVLYKSIDFFYD
+276 LMLYKSIDFFYD
-289 VFRKRTSDLAYSDRG
+289 VFKKRTQDLAYSERG
-304 IVYYSVLL
+304 IIYYSILL
-312 KNNIQAKLPLEVIF
+312 HNNLQTKLPLEIIF

-342 GQMRENVY
+342 GQMRENIY

-388 TENDMVVDFESNGNI
+388 TENDITVDFESNGNI
-403 RVYGDFKNPVLSSEL
+403 RVYGELKRPILPSEL
-418 TDIIKTSVNPIIANI
+418 TEIIRTSVNPIIHSI
-433 NDFLSKS
+433 NDFLNKS
-440 GYHISPFRDIH
+440 GYDIREFH
-451 DDDVEVLDM
+451 DIYDDSVEVLDM
-460 KYIASIAVDNEIAL
+460 KYIASITVDNEVSL
-474 QKYITCLY
+474 QKYIKCLY

-487 YDAKISNPAKLS
+487 YDANISHPAKLS
-499 YRRVQNFQEMDAQTM
+499 YKRVQNFHEMDEQTLF
-514 YIKQIYKST
+514 IKQIYKAT
-523 EDVNVIINAIME
+523 EDVSAMINSIKE
-535 QFQVSNNAAQKMFA
+535 QFQVSDNAAQKMFA
-549 EYLQNKDAIAG
+549 DYLQNKDAISG

-575 NKIIVEVTNIVHIEY
+575 NKIIVEVANIIHIEY

-595 MYIDSLFRITQNPGS
+595 MYIDSLFRITQNPDS
-610 TEVPKQVINE
+610 TKVPSDTINE

-628 SKDVDKSHLQ
+628 SKDMEKSYTRD
-638 NEIFI
+638 EIFI
-643 PLPEETE
+643 PLPAQQEEE
-650 DEKLFAVEQEPME
+650 EEKLYIVDEFQ
-663 EEREE
+663 
-668 PPEEQTNE
+668 EEQPA
-676 IDEENT
+676 ID
-682 SDIIAAL
+682 DL
-689 ENDILEDDA
+689 ENDILEDDDA
-698 LFYDDDEE
+698 LFYEDDEE
-706 GDDLFKGGAKTPEE
+706 GDDLFKGGDPDPE
-720 SPEESPEET
+720 

-753 PYLFVTKNGKFTNYS
+753 PYLFTTKNGKFTNYS

-793 DKSIGSKSYQHAIKY
+793 DKSIGSKSYKHAIKY

-815 HWYICPRYWCLQ
+815 YWYICPRYWCLQ
-827 TNTSMTEEEVKA
+827 TNTSMTEEEVRA

-848 YNIIPDG
+848 HNIIPEG
-855 ADVVPEGA
+855 ADSIPEGA

-876 DGTYKYYN
+876 DGSYKFYN

-911 KNKEK
+911 TNKEK
-916 CPIQIEDDDNVT
+916 CPAHIEDDDNE
-928 ETTQT
+928 ETNPKNV
-933 KKRRKTQTKKQEN
+933 KKPRKKQQTKKQEN

-960 WGLLPFSVQSFLQ
+960 WGLLPFSAQSFLQ

-981 KTNQVLPEKKDCFLR
+981 KTNQVISNKDNCLLR

-1029 FKQIVSNTITLD
+1029 FKQILSNTITLD
-1041 MFIGYYNASLVATFK
+1041 MFIGYYNASLVSIFK
-1056 PKRIYRDKIDLDKY
+1056 PKRIYREKINLDKY
-1070 SSSKFMDTINME
+1070 STTKFINTINME
-1082 DEIQVDFLED
+1082 DDIQVDFLED
-1092 TIAAFENFIDFLQSD
+1092 TIAAFENFLEFLKSN

-1116 WDMATQNHPNLMK
+1116 WDMATQNHPSLMK
-1129 GGYNLVILEIQKDDI
+1129 GGYNLVILEIQKDDM

-1166 ETVILIMQTNK
+1166 ETVILIMQTNR
-1177 QGTYFEPVYVYSE
+1177 QGTYFEPLYMYSE
-1190 DSDEI
+1190 DPAEI

-1219 NHYCAPLPS
+1219 NQYCAPLPS

-1246 VLKQYNYEVNVQV
+1246 LLKEHNYEVDVQV

-1265 VIGFYVKSDEDHVY
+1265 VIGFYVKSDDEPVY
-1279 VPCYPSSEL
+1279 IPCYPSTEL

-1301 WHSYEETRNRLVSIH
+1301 WHSYEETRNRLVSVH
-1316 QKTDGKILCSPQFKV
+1316 QKTNGKILCSPQFKV
-1331 LEDGMIVGILTET
+1331 IEDGMIVGILTET

-1364 LDGHNYLIADKI
+1364 LDSHNYLIADKI
-1376 ITTSQSQDAK
+1376 ITTSQSEDPK
-1386 RMDIVRKIELET
+1386 RTDVVRKIELET
-1398 KYFALFRSVIRQELH
+1398 QYFSLFRSIVRAELH
-1413 EYKNKNIRKEIIQI
+1413 EYKNKDIRKEIIQI
-1427 IDTNNRSLTSR
+1427 IDNNELTMR
-1438 EKLQNIQAQLRKLIN
+1438 ERLNNMVIQLRKLLSN
-1453 QKVQFSTID
+1453 LVQFSAID
-1462 PTIIDELIK
+1462 QSILAELMK
-1471 CTGEDCLT
+1471 CRGQDCLT
-1479 ILANNEMVFPSEHL
+1479 ILANNQTVFPSEHL

-1498 NEAVYYGRVA
+1498 NEIVYYGRVA

-1517 QLFMLNPDSYLNIG
+1517 QLFMLNPGSYLNIG
-1531 YSEYVIFNTE
+1531 YSEYIIFDTE

-1564 FLKQVDYNNAVPAIS
+1564 FLKRVDYMNAVPAIS

-1588 LEEQMRIVSIEKKP
+1588 LEEQNKIVSIEKKP

-1628 FPKPTREVVFHATP
+1628 FPKPAREVVFHATP

-1673 KSVLWGAYKELIDKE
+1673 KSVLWGAYSELIDKE
-1688 QDNYAKIESILK
+1688 TDNYAKIESILK
-1700 MQGKRKLFSGNST
+1700 MQGKRKLFSANST

-1723 FLSDLDIWVIAT
+1723 FLSDLDIWVIAA
-1735 KLRLPIV
+1735 KLRLPII
-1742 LFSSTALKSLMDP
+1742 LFSSTSLKSLMDP
-1755 TKKIDWLL
+1755 TVKIDWLL

-1775 FVRSPSNSMEYQMV
+1775 FVRSPSNVMEYQL
-1789 IPPAELTN
+1789 ITPPAELTN
-1797 PNLNE
+1797 PELSE
-1802 FYSIVQKSVVEGKKS
+1802 FYSAVQKSIVEGKKS
-1817 NNVKDLQQYLDE
+1817 DNVKDLQQYLVE

-1834 IVLKK
+1834 IVVRK